1 MKKENKKMEKLCS
14 FYVSDWHLATMILPY
29 ISHKIEENAKIVTI
43 LEKGMEEH
51 IKTLVEKLNLKNQ
64 NTILNISWTSI
75 NGKKYSD
82 IEKKLENL
90 QTQGEN
96 IVLING
102 CQNYM
107 EVQNQ
112 NIEKWFK
119 KSNVQSIKIIN
130 LFEVTEFNNHIM
142 EILDAHDK
150 VLNTSGEKEIEEVFE
165 GYHRGEKVETKKV
178 VGANE

>member
-1 MKKENKKMEKLCS
+1 MKKEDKKMEKLCS

-29 ISHKIEENAKIVTI
+29 ISHKIEKNAKIVTV

-51 IKTLVEKLNLKNQ
+51 IKTLVEKLNLKNK
-64 NTILNISWTSI
+64 NAILNISWTSI

-96 IVLING
+96 VILING

-119 KSNVQSIKIIN
+119 KSNVQS
-130 LFEVTEFNNHIM
+130 
-142 EILDAHDK
+142 ILDAHDK

-178 VGANE
+178 VGAN

>member
-1 MKKENKKMEKLCS
+1 
-14 FYVSDWHLATMILPY
+14 
-29 ISHKIEENAKIVTI
+29 
-43 LEKGMEEH
+43 MEEH
-51 IKTLVEKLNLKNQ
+51 IKTLVEKLNLKNK
-64 NTILNISWTSI
+64 NAILNISWTSI

-96 IVLING
+96 VILING

-150 VLNTSGEKEIEEVFE
+150 VLNT
-165 GYHRGEKVETKKV
+165 
-178 VGANE
+178 

>member
-1 MKKENKKMEKLCS
+1 
-14 FYVSDWHLATMILPY
+14 
-29 ISHKIEENAKIVTI
+29 
-43 LEKGMEEH
+43 
-51 IKTLVEKLNLKNQ
+51 
-64 NTILNISWTSI
+64 
-75 NGKKYSD
+75 
-82 IEKKLENL
+82 
-90 QTQGEN
+90 
-96 IVLING
+96 
-102 CQNYM
+102 M